1 MQELIAAA
9 RTGDLRA
16 IGRLISIVERLD
28 ESASS
33 LLRELVSVQDNAQ
46 IVGLTGAPGVGKST
60 TTSALISH
68 YRKAGQ
74 RVAVL
79 AIDPSSPFSGG
90 ALLGDRIRMQEHTLD
105 EGVFIRS
112 MAARGRLG
120 GLSVATGFAARVL
133 AACGFDVILIE
144 TVGVGQSEV
153 DIVAAADT
161 TVVVTAP
168 GLGDAIQAA
177 KAGILEIA
185 DIFVVNKADRE
196 GAQNTQRELRA
207 LVEMQQSDWTIPVI
221 PTVATNE
228 SGIAELAQA
237 IQAHYRHC
245 LATGELVARRIKRTG
260 AQVTALVE
268 LEIHNRMREH
278 AGLTDQQIEL
288 VARNQQDP
296 FSAAKIIVAGL
307 VSEAID

>member
-1 MQELIAAA
+1 MQELIATA

-16 IGRLISIVERLD
+16 IGRLISMVERLD

-33 LLRELVSVQDNAQ
+33 LLRELVSVQDNSQ

-68 YRKAGQ
+68 YRKSGQ

-133 AACGFDVILIE
+133 AACGFDIILIE